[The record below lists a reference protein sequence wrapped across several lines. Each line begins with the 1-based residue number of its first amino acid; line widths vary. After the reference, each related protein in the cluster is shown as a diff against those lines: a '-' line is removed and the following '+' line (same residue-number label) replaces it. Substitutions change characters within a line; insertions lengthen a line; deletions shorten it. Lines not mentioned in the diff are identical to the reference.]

1 VVVPS
6 DNSTNASFEQ
16 SSSLTSGGHRE
27 HPEGRVILDIGT
39 GDGRFVYQSARE
51 NPANFYLG
59 IDANAKPLEKIS
71 MKATRRPAKGGAPNV
86 MFVQAAIE
94 DLPAELNDTA
104 DEIHIHFP
112 WGSLLRAVAT
122 GDAEVLNNLH
132 RVSAADCLLEVV
144 IGIDAVRDQ
153 SEISRLEL
161 PELTGQYLNITL
173 TPKYEAAGFK
183 VRESGVVA
191 PNEWPHLK
199 SSCARRLQHND
210 RREVVYFI
218 AEAQK

>member
-1 VVVPS
+1 MAVHS
-6 DNSTNASFEQ
+6 DNSTNASFDNL
-16 SSSLTSGGHRE
+16 SSPTSDDQARG
-27 HPEGRVILDIGT
+27 VIIDIGT

-51 NPANFYLG
+51 NPARFYLG

-71 MKATRRPAKGGAPNV
+71 LKATRQPAKGGAPNL

-112 WGSLLRAVAT
+112 WGSLLRAVAC
-122 GDAEVLNNLH
+122 GDPEVLKNLH
-132 RVSAADCLLEVV
+132 RVSAPGCLLEVV
-144 IGIDAVRDQ
+144 IGIDPVRDKT
-153 SEISRLEL
+153 EIARLEL
-161 PELTGQYLNITL
+161 PVLSADYLKSSL
-173 TPKYEAAGFK
+173 APKYDAAGFK
-183 VRESGVVA
+183 VRESGPVHPA
-191 PNEWPHLK
+191 EWPHLK
-199 SSCARRLQHND
+199 SSWARRLQSND